1 MPHRCSGPSNCCG
14 ICVINPVRRDE
25 GRDGSKDRQDE
36 RGVLKLKGRGEGGER
51 GKRSEEKKKKVTCN
65 VLRRDIASEDD
76 GGA

>member
-36 RGVLKLKGRGEGGER
+36 RGALKLMGREAGVGGGAWETFR
-51 GKRSEEKKKKVTCN
+51 RAAAAAKKKVTYS
-65 VLRRDIASEDD
+65 VL
-76 GGA
+76 